1 MRTRFVLATLVSTVV
16 AALLFPV
23 ARVAGLRVGAGRG
36 GTIVWDGSGDVA
48 TMNTALPTQEELENM
63 TTEVLAVPT
72 DLVIR
77 LTVRV
82 GIKQLIEP
90 PAGDPDDPNDNG
102 DGRIGLETLKL
113 LLTTPAPCP
122 SCLALCAAIP
132 DEAKQNFPT
141 CDDEDQDPAILV
153 TPVDVEGLSAGPVY
167 TDGAEFKLTP
177 AALTQLQNGVRSR
190 GLLAGLRLGL
200 SVVAS
205 DEYRETGKDDEYATL
220 QIIPLAADGASSA
233 ATGLLLQHENGQLSD
248 WALSATRFV
257 DHDTLRSVPPNWRLV
272 GSGDV
277 DRDGDADLYWHE
289 QNEGWVAVWRMDGNR
304 MLSGDYITPSRV
316 PDTNWKLRTIG
327 DLNSDGSPDLVWQN
341 IVDER
346 VIIWFMNGTA
356 LLNDRLMQPAM
367 LDRNW
372 HFVGVGDA
380 NGDGKGDLFL
390 QHQLN
395 GQVGVWMMNGHVNV
409 SGGFLT
415 PSPVPVDWRIRA
427 VKDLDGNGRPD
438 LLLQNVK
445 TGALARWLMN
455 GSSRVDEALLT
466 PALVG
471 HPKWRLAAVR

>member
-1 MRTRFVLATLVSTVV
+1 MRTRFVLATVV
-16 AALLFPV
+16 ATVAAAVLFPV
-23 ARVAGLRVGAGRG
+23 ARLAGLRLGGRG

-48 TMNTALPTQEELENM
+48 TMNTTLPNPDALANM
-63 TTEVLAVPT
+63 TSDVLAVPT

-77 LTVRV
+77 MNIRV
-82 GIKQLIEP
+82 GTTP
-90 PAGDPDDPNDNG
+90 DPDG
-102 DGRIGLETLKL
+102 DGRTGLEILKL
-113 LLTTPAPCP
+113 LLTTPSPCD

-132 DEAKQNFPT
+132 DDAKLNFDT
-141 CDDEDQDPAILV
+141 CDPPADDPTILV
-153 TPVDVEGLSAGPVY
+153 TSVDVEGLSAAPVY
-167 TDGAEFKLTP
+167 SDGAEFTLTP
-177 AALTQLQNGVRSR
+177 TALTQLQNGIRNR

-205 DEYRETGKDDEYATL
+205 PEYRENGNLDEIATF
-220 QIIPLAADGASSA
+220 QIIPLTAGDGPPTST
-233 ATGLLLQHENGQLSD
+233 TGVLLQHEDGQLSD
-248 WALSATRFV
+248 WVLNANRFV
-257 DHDTLRSVPPNWRLV
+257 DHATLRSVPPSWKLV

-316 PDTNWKLRTIG
+316 PDTNWKLRTVG
-327 DLNSDGSPDLVWQN
+327 DLNSDGYPDLVWQN

-346 VIIWFMNGTA
+346 VIIWFMNGTTLSSDA
-356 LLNDRLMQPAM
+356 LMQPAM

-372 HFVGVGDA
+372 HFVGIGDA
-380 NGDGKGDLFL
+380 NLDGRGDLFL

-395 GQVGVWMMNGHVNV
+395 GQVGLWIMNGRVNV

-427 VKDLDGNGRPD
+427 VKDLNSDGRPD
-438 LLLQNVK
+438 LLLQNVQ

-455 GSSRVDEALLT
+455 EGSRVDEVLLT
-466 PALVG
+466 PAQVG